1 MRTALTLA
9 LGLMFAAS
17 GAAFADDKPINTV
30 CPKSG
35 KECDGTHVAHVK
47 DADGKAVTVATC
59 CDKCKAKVEAEPAVY
74 VPAAKANKQVK

>member
-17 GAAFADDKPINTV
+17 GAFADDSKPINTV

-35 KECDGTHVAHVK
+35 KPADGTHVAHVK
-47 DADGKAVTVATC
+47 GADGKAVTVATC

-74 VPAAKANKQVK
+74 VPAAKENKQVK